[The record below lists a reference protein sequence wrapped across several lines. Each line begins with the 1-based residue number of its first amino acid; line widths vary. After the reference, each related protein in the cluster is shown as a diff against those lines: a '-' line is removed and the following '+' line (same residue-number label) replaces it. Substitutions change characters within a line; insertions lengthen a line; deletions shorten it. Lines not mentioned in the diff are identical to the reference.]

1 LTTPHAEL
9 TELAENLHVIQ
20 HIPQRYFSALC
31 TSSVFFLYELD
42 KFDEFFVAYGERQ
55 PTATQSV
62 AERKTNKIITLRK
75 LTQVAFGFS
84 SASFDDFVWWFE
96 KKYTIFVAI
105 NNL

>member
-1 LTTPHAEL
+1 MTTPHTEL

-55 PTATQSV
+55 PTVTQSV
-62 AERKTNKIITLRK
+62 AERNNGKTEATELEIGALGEAK
-75 LTQVAFGFS
+75 TQ
-84 SASFDDFVWWFE
+84 
-96 KKYTIFVAI
+96 K
-105 NNL
+105 